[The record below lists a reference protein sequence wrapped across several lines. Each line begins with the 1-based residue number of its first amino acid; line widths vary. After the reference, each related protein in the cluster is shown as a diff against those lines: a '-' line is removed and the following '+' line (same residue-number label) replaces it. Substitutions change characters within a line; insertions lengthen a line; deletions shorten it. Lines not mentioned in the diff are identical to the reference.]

1 MASVKIEFSST
12 LSVTDPHTNSVLIIG
27 QAKNL
32 AELKYDDVKVK
43 FGSRIREE
51 VIDQIIFVFSNIS
64 THKYC
69 KRVGVHI
76 HMKENLHLKI

>member
-43 FGSRIREE
+43 FGSRISEE
-51 VIDQIIFVFSNIS
+51 VIEIFVSG
-64 THKYC
+64 
-69 KRVGVHI
+69 R
-76 HMKENLHLKI
+76 